1 MSNITSGDEFSET
14 GSVRYFLSF
23 VRYSKEEFWACYND
37 VSIGVFDSGL
47 GGLTV
52 LEGFR
57 ARLAVQEFVY
67 FGDNVNAPIGTRSA
81 DEIYQI
87 TRDGCALL
95 FERGCDLVVLACNT
109 ASAVALRRL
118 QEEWVPKNKRVLG
131 VFVPMIEVLAG
142 RNWADNS
149 SPVETALK
157 RVALFATP
165 ATVESGAFGREL
177 GFRAKGVEVFGQAC
191 AGLVDAIECGDQD
204 AAVTLVKGYVAQVLA
219 HCPDP
224 QAAILGCTHYP
235 LMTAAFRSALPQ
247 NTNILSQ
254 PQIAAEALADY
265 LQRHSHFAGGQGV
278 TYLTSGD
285 PDAVSARTQHFL
297 GRTAEFS
304 QA

>member
-1 MSNITSGDEFSET
+1 MP
-14 GSVRYFLSF
+14 
-23 VRYSKEEFWACYND
+23 
-37 VSIGVFDSGL
+37 IGVFDSGL

-57 ARLAVQEFVY
+57 ARLPVQEFVY
-67 FGDNVNAPIGTRSA
+67 FGDNANAPIGTRSA
-81 DEIYQI
+81 DEIYEI

-95 FERGCDLVVLACNT
+95 FERGCDLVILACNT

-118 QEEWVPKNKRVLG
+118 QEEWVPKEKRVLG

-142 RNWADNS
+142 RNWADNT
-149 SPVETALK
+149 PPRETALK

-177 GFRAKGVEVFGQAC
+177 GFRAKGVEVAGQAC
-191 AGLVDAIECGDQD
+191 PGLVDAIEGGDQTR
-204 AAVTLVKGYVAQVLA
+204 AEALVRDYVACVLEK
-219 HCPDP
+219 CPDP
-224 QAAILGCTHYP
+224 QAAVLGCTHYP
-235 LMTAAFRSALPQ
+235 LMTAVFRAALPQ

-265 LQRHSHFAGGQGV
+265 LRRHPQFAGGQGV

-285 PDAVSARTQHFL
+285 PVAVSARTQHFL
-297 GRTAEFS
+297 GRIAEFS
-304 QA
+304 RA